1 MKNIYQDKGDM
12 PYIRLFRGILQQA
25 IVDFDMICNYKKR
38 GLKTFT
44 DYGKL
49 KSVEKEYKDI
59 LQYFDDIKGFNIID
73 VDINSIIKMIQNKN
87 GL

>member
-1 MKNIYQDKGDM
+1 MKNIYIDKSDE
-12 PYIRLFRGILQQA
+12 PYIRLFRGIMQQA

-38 GLKTFT
+38 GLKTFKE
-44 DYGKL
+44 YGKV

-73 VDINSIIKMIQNKN
+73 VDINDIVRIIKEKN

>member
-1 MKNIYQDKGDM
+1 M

-59 LQYFDDIKGFNIID
+59 LQYFDDIKGFNIIG

>member
-1 MKNIYQDKGDM
+1 MKNIYQDKRDM

-38 GLKTFT
+38 GLKTFK
-44 DYGKL
+44 DHGKV
-49 KSVEKEYKDI
+49 KSVEKEYNDI
-59 LQYFDDIKGFNIID
+59 LQYFDDIKDFDFID
-73 VDINSIIKMIQNKN
+73 VDINSIVKMIQNKN

>member
-1 MKNIYQDKGDM
+1 M
-12 PYIRLFRGILQQA
+12 PYIRLFRAILQQA

-59 LQYFDDIKGFNIID
+59 LQYFDDIKGFNIIG

>member
-1 MKNIYQDKGDM
+1 MKNIYIDKRDE

-25 IVDFDMICNYKKR
+25 IVDFDMICDYKKR

-44 DYGKL
+44 EYGKL
-49 KSVEKEYKDI
+49 KDVEKEYNNI
-59 LQYFDDIKGFNIID
+59 LQYFDYIKEFDIID
-73 VDINSIIKMIQNKN
+73 VDINDIVQMIQNKN

>member
-1 MKNIYQDKGDM
+1 M
-12 PYIRLFRGILQQA
+12 PYIRLFRAILQQA

-49 KSVEKEYKDI
+49 KFVEKEYKDI
-59 LQYFDDIKGFNIID
+59 LQYFDDIKGFNIIG

>member
-1 MKNIYQDKGDM
+1 MKNIYIDKRDE

-25 IVDFDMICNYKKR
+25 IIDFDLICDYKHR
-38 GLKTFT
+38 GLKTFK
-44 DYGKL
+44 DHGKV

-59 LQYFDDIKGFNIID
+59 LQYFDDIKDFEILD
-73 VDINSIIKMIQNKN
+73 VDINDIVRMIQEKN

>member
-1 MKNIYQDKGDM
+1 MKNIYIDKRDE
-12 PYIRLFRGILQQA
+12 PYVRLFRGILQQA

-44 DYGKL
+44 EYGKI
-49 KSVEKEYKDI
+49 KNVEKEYDK
-59 LQYFDDIKGFNIID
+59 LMQYFDDIKDFDFLDI
-73 VDINSIIKMIQNKN
+73 DINDVVRMIKEKN